1 MAEEAQKCVLDF
13 FRSFLYESYEKCE
26 EKNQNDIVVKPNSF
40 TSARAPP
47 FFPYLVCYFSLNSVY
62 NVYY

>member
-26 EKNQNDIVVKPNSF
+26 EKNQNDIVVKPK
-40 TSARAPP
+40 
-47 FFPYLVCYFSLNSVY
+47 FFHFGSGSTIFSLIFGPAL
-62 NVYY
+62 